1 MVTNIPTLY
10 TDRKKKMIAV
20 FEDTLSIIEN
30 NAELQEAVKNSI
42 LNQVF
47 ISNNDCID
55 CCPPHYDEEAHVIVN
70 RRRSFEAAAKYR
82 EQKVAVLNFASA
94 TSPGGG
100 VRSGA
105 MAQEESLCRVSTLYP
120 CLKDKSMWEKFY
132 SPHHASQDS
141 LHNDDIIYTPNVVV
155 IKDDDYNM
163 LRSPFLVDIITCA
176 APNLR
181 PNSSNSN
188 DCNIGN
194 TAHISREDLL
204 LLHERRARR
213 IFTVAVQRKVEVLIL
228 GAFGCGAFRND
239 PNVVATA
246 YYNVIPSFSNSF
258 KTIEFAVYCLPNN
271 LQNYLAFR
279 EVFDHRIFH
288 L

>member
-1 MVTNIPTLY
+1 MTNISASD
-10 TDRKKKMIAV
+10 TDRKKKMVAV
-20 FEDTLSIIEN
+20 FEDTLSIIEKD
-30 NAELQEAVKNSI
+30 AELQKAVKNSI

-47 ISNNDCID
+47 ISNADCKN
-55 CCPPHYDEEAHVIVN
+55 CCPSHYTEKAHLIVS
-70 RRRSFEAAAKYR
+70 RYRSFEAAAKYR

-105 MAQEESLCRVSTLYP
+105 IAQEESLCRVSTLYP

-163 LRSPFLVDIITCA
+163 LESPFLVDIITCA

-181 PNSSNSN
+181 PNPSKGS
-188 DCNIGN
+188 DCNTGN
-194 TAHISREDLL
+194 TVGVNREDLL
-204 LLHERRARR
+204 LLHERRARK
-213 IFTVAVQRKVEVLIL
+213 ILSTAAQRKVDVLIL
-228 GAFGCGAFRND
+228 GAFGCGAFCND
-239 PNVVATA
+239 PKVVATA
-246 YYNVIPSFSNSF
+246 YHNVIPSFLNSF
-258 KTIEFAVYCLPNN
+258 KTIEFAIYCPPNN
-271 LQNYLAFR
+271 PQNYLAFR
-279 EVFDHRIFH
+279 GVFDHCVFN

>member
-1 MVTNIPTLY
+1 MITNASTSY
-10 TDRKKKMIAV
+10 TDRKKNKVEV
-20 FEDTLSIIEN
+20 FEDTLSIIEHTVK
-30 NAELQEAVKNSI
+30 LQDAVKNSI

-47 ISNNDCID
+47 ISNNDCVN
-55 CCPPHYDEEAHVIVN
+55 CCPPHHIEEAQVIVSQS
-70 RRRSFEAAAKYR
+70 RSFEAAAKYR

-120 CLKDKSMWEKFY
+120 CLKDKLMWEKFY
-132 SPHHASQDS
+132 SPHRVSQDS

-163 LRSPFLVDIITCA
+163 LQSPFLVDIITCA

-181 PNSSNSN
+181 PNPSNGNACYSG
-188 DCNIGN
+188 DAVRIG
-194 TAHISREDLL
+194 REDLL
-204 LLHERRARR
+204 LLHERRAGK
-213 IFTVAVQRKVEVLIL
+213 ILSVAAQKKVEVLIL

-246 YYNVIPSFSNSF
+246 YHNKIPEFLNYF
-258 KTIEFAVYCLPNN
+258 KIIEFAIYCSPNN
-271 LQNYLAFR
+271 PQNLLAFR
-279 EVFDHRIFH
+279 EAFEPE

>member
-1 MVTNIPTLY
+1 MTNISASD
-10 TDRKKKMIAV
+10 TDRKKKMVEV
-20 FEDTLSIIEN
+20 FENTLSIIEQN
-30 NAELQEAVKNSI
+30 VELQEAVKNSI
-42 LNQVF
+42 LNQDF
-47 ISNNDCID
+47 ISNNDCIN
-55 CCPPHYDEEAHVIVN
+55 CYSPHYVEEAHVIVSQY
-70 RRRSFEAAAKYR
+70 RSFEAAAKYR

-120 CLKDKSMWEKFY
+120 CLKDKLMWEKFY
-132 SPHHASQDS
+132 SPHHVSQDS

-163 LRSPFLVDIITCA
+163 LKSPFLVDIITCS

-181 PNSSNSN
+181 PKPSN
-188 DCNIGN
+188 GN
-194 TAHISREDLL
+194 ACYSADTVHISREELL
-204 LLHERRARR
+204 LLHERRAKK
-213 IFTVAVQRKVEVLIL
+213 ILSVAAQKLVEVLIL
-228 GAFGCGAFRND
+228 GAFGCGAFCND

-246 YYNVIPSFSNSF
+246 YHNMIPEFLNCF
-258 KTIEFAVYCLPNN
+258 KTIEFAIYCSPNN
-271 LQNYLAFR
+271 LQNLLAFR
-279 EVFDHRIFH
+279 EVFAPE

>member
-1 MVTNIPTLY
+1 MMTNISASD
-10 TDRKKKMIAV
+10 TDRKKKMVEV
-20 FEDTLSIIEN
+20 FENTLSIIEQN
-30 NAELQEAVKNSI
+30 VELQEAVKNSI
-42 LNQVF
+42 LNQDF
-47 ISNNDCID
+47 ISNNDCIN
-55 CCPPHYDEEAHVIVN
+55 CYSPHYVEEAHVIVSQY
-70 RRRSFEAAAKYR
+70 RSFEAAAKYR

-120 CLKDKSMWEKFY
+120 CLKDKLMWEKFY
-132 SPHHASQDS
+132 SPHHVSQDS

-163 LRSPFLVDIITCA
+163 LKSPFLVDIITCS

-181 PNSSNSN
+181 PKPSN
-188 DCNIGN
+188 GN
-194 TAHISREDLL
+194 ACYSADTVHISREELL
-204 LLHERRARR
+204 LLHERRAKK
-213 IFTVAVQRKVEVLIL
+213 ILSVAAQKLVEVLIL
-228 GAFGCGAFRND
+228 GAFGCGAFCND

-246 YYNVIPSFSNSF
+246 YHNMIPEFLNCF
-258 KTIEFAVYCLPNN
+258 KTIEFAIYCSPNN
-271 LQNYLAFR
+271 LQNLLAFR
-279 EVFDHRIFH
+279 EVFAPE

>member
-1 MVTNIPTLY
+1 MMTNISASD
-10 TDRKKKMIAV
+10 TDRKKKMVEV
-20 FEDTLSIIEN
+20 FENTLSIIEQN
-30 NAELQEAVKNSI
+30 VELQEAVKNSI
-42 LNQVF
+42 LNQDF
-47 ISNNDCID
+47 ISNNDCIN
-55 CCPPHYDEEAHVIVN
+55 CYSPHYVEEAHVIVSQY
-70 RRRSFEAAAKYR
+70 RSFEAAAKYR

-120 CLKDKSMWEKFY
+120 CLKDKLMWEKFY
-132 SPHHASQDS
+132 SPHHVSQDS

-163 LRSPFLVDIITCA
+163 LKSPFLVDIITCS

-181 PNSSNSN
+181 PKPSN
-188 DCNIGN
+188 GN
-194 TAHISREDLL
+194 ACYSADTVHISREELL
-204 LLHERRARR
+204 LLHERRAKK
-213 IFTVAVQRKVEVLIL
+213 ILSVAAQKLVEVLIL
-228 GAFGCGAFRND
+228 GAFGCGAFCND

-246 YYNVIPSFSNSF
+246 YHNIIPEFLNCF
-258 KTIEFAVYCLPNN
+258 KTIEFAIYCSPNN
-271 LQNYLAFR
+271 LQNLLAFR
-279 EVFDHRIFH
+279 EVFAPE

>member
-1 MVTNIPTLY
+1 MTNISASD
-10 TDRKKKMIAV
+10 TDRKKKMVEV
-20 FEDTLSIIEN
+20 FENTLSIIEQN
-30 NAELQEAVKNSI
+30 VELQEAVKNSI
-42 LNQVF
+42 LNQDF
-47 ISNNDCID
+47 ISNNDCIN
-55 CCPPHYDEEAHVIVN
+55 CYSPHYVEEAHVIVSQY
-70 RRRSFEAAAKYR
+70 RSFEAAAKYR

-120 CLKDKSMWEKFY
+120 CLKDKLMWEKFY
-132 SPHHASQDS
+132 SPHHVSQDS

-163 LRSPFLVDIITCA
+163 LKSPFLVDIITCS

-181 PNSSNSN
+181 PKPSN
-188 DCNIGN
+188 GN
-194 TAHISREDLL
+194 ACYSADTVHISREELL
-204 LLHERRARR
+204 LLHERRAKK
-213 IFTVAVQRKVEVLIL
+213 ILSVAAQKLVEVLIL
-228 GAFGCGAFRND
+228 GAFGCGAFCND

-246 YYNVIPSFSNSF
+246 YHNIIPEFLNCF
-258 KTIEFAVYCLPNN
+258 KTIEFAIYCSPNN
-271 LQNYLAFR
+271 LQNLLAFR
-279 EVFDHRIFH
+279 EVFAPE